1 MIKAKSLGEFSFFD
15 YEVKA
20 EFIINNYDVDKYI
33 RILANKINVNKN
45 LKNICSKSIT
55 SCLSRYIALVDML
68 NKGISVE
75 KLNIK
80 GEYKQEFCKR
90 LLDTITIGCIREL
103 EKILKEV
110 YDINITQYK
119 FLIDKDTCE
128 VEKKNGEKI
137 SISLVE
143 GRLFSNYF
151 GVILGEEEKIE
162 KYIDYVGDIIELERW
177 RD

>member
-1 MIKAKSLGEFSFFD
+1 M
-15 YEVKA
+15 
-20 EFIINNYDVDKYI
+20 
-33 RILANKINVNKN
+33 
-45 LKNICSKSIT
+45 
-55 SCLSRYIALVDML
+55 
-68 NKGISVE
+68 
-75 KLNIK
+75 
-80 GEYKQEFCKR
+80 
-90 LLDTITIGCIREL
+90 
-103 EKILKEV
+103 KEV
-110 YDINITQYK
+110 YDINITQYN